1 MTNLKQKLNSGK
13 IVLAPGIYDMISLR
27 IADRMGFDCLYMT
40 GFGSVAS
47 YLGLP
52 DAGLATYSEMVSR
65 VGTFCT
71 DSSTPIIC
79 DADTGFGGLL
89 NVARTVKG
97 YENAGAAGIQIED
110 QVFPKKCGHTL
121 GRQVVEAAEMVQKI
135 KVAVDTRRSED
146 FLVVARTDARTGLGL
161 DEALSRAAQYA
172 EAGADI
178 LFVESPESEAELE
191 AIGKSFNCPLL
202 VNIVEGGRTP
212 QLTPERLQQLGFSI
226 AIYPGAGFSA
236 AAQAL
241 EHIYDVIRKG
251 NGTLS
256 ETEELYPFDKICRLM
271 GFEDVWSFEKKYQKM
286 VDSRH

>member
-1 MTNLKQKLNSGK
+1 MMTLKQKLKSGK
-13 IVLAPGIYDMISLR
+13 IILAPGIYDMISLR
-27 IADRMGFDCLYMT
+27 IADEMEFDCLYMT

-52 DAGLATYSEMVSR
+52 DAGLATYSEMVNR
-65 VGTFCT
+65 VTTFCA
-71 DSSTPIIC
+71 DSKTPIIC

-97 YENAGAAGIQIED
+97 YENAGAAGIQLED

-121 GRQVVEAAEMVQKI
+121 GRHVVKSSDMVQKI

-161 DEALSRAAQYA
+161 EEALSRAAQYE
-172 EAGADI
+172 EAGADV
-178 LFVESPESEAELE
+178 LFIESPESEAELE
-191 AIGKSFNCPLL
+191 IIGRRFGCPLL

-212 QLTPERLQQLGFSI
+212 QLTPKRLEELGFAI

-241 EHIYDVIRKG
+241 ENIYKVIHKG
-251 NGTLS
+251 QGTLR
-256 ETEELYPFDKICRLM
+256 ETRNLYPFDKICRLM
-271 GFEDVWSFEKKYQKM
+271 GFEEVWSFEEKYKK
-286 VDSRH
+286 